1 LRYCADKAQKIIS
14 VVNVPESSIA
24 RESDFALPIL
34 AGPEIG
40 VASTKAFTCQLTV
53 LLMLA
58 LKAARQRGHLSEEQ
72 MENHAASLRGL
83 PAAINLA
90 LDQNEALRLAALQL
104 SEARDVLF
112 LGRGLM
118 YPLAL
123 EGALKLKEISY
134 IHAEAYASGELK
146 HGPIALIDQHMPVVV
161 MAPRDTLFDKTVSNM
176 QEVMARKGQVLLVS
190 DEAGIAEAGD
200 GVWTSV
206 QMPAVSD
213 VLTPILYAIPAQL
226 LAYHTAV
233 AKGTDVDQPR
243 NLAKSVT
250 VE

>member
-1 LRYCADKAQKIIS
+1 LPS
-14 VVNVPESSIA
+14 FLNNVLEQG
-24 RESDFALPIL
+24 
-34 AGPEIG
+34 AG
-40 VASTKAFTCQLTV
+40 
-53 LLMLA
+53 
-58 LKAARQRGHLSEEQ
+58 LK
-72 MENHAASLRGL
+72 
-83 PAAINLA
+83 
-90 LDQNEALRLAALQL
+90 LAAQQL

-134 IHAEAYASGELK
+134 IHAEGYASGELK
-146 HGPIALIDQHMPVVV
+146 HGPIALIDKHMPVVV
-161 MAPRDTLFDKTVSNM
+161 MAPRDALFDKTVSNM
-176 QEVMARKGQVLLVS
+176 QEVMARKGKVLLIS
-190 DEAGIAEAGD
+190 DEEGINEAGD
-200 GVWTSV
+200 GVWCSIR
-206 QMPAVSD
+206 MPRVHD
-213 VLTPILYAIPAQL
+213 VLSPILYALPAQL